1 MKTSPSPSVKALA
14 GILCLTLGVAS
25 APAAVL
31 TLDFAN
37 GNGTT
42 SVDQYAG
49 IAGSGWNT
57 AWTTAAGSNVTS
69 STSTVINTTPLYSGS
84 GNYLST
90 SYTVNGL
97 GGGNQWVRVSRQV
110 NSSAISLT
118 SPVSFSFT
126 LRPDSTVSNANETF
140 TIFNATAATQNT
152 GASDTWK
159 ITADGGGW
167 NIYNGNTAVAVGKVG
182 ATNLA
187 GTDYQFTI
195 NSDPSTKTWTATI
208 FNISNNVTYNSGTLS
223 WRNTAATSEN
233 TFLNFVSQGGA
244 ATSQTFG
251 YSLDNIVVVPE
262 PSVGTLAAM
271 GGVSFLLL
279 KRWRRRA
286 TVNFRR

>member
-25 APAAVL
+25 AHAAVL

-42 SVDQYAG
+42 SVDQYTG
-49 IAGSGWNT
+49 TAGSGWNT
-57 AWTTAAGSNVTS
+57 AWTTAAGSGVTS
-69 STSTVINTTPLYSGS
+69 STSTVVNTTPLYTGG

-90 SYTVNGL
+90 SFTVSGTTSTA
-97 GGGNQWVRVSRQV
+97 NQWVRVSRQV

-118 SPVSFSFT
+118 SPVSYSFT
-126 LRPDSTVSNANETF
+126 LRPDSAVQNTSETF
-140 TIFNATAATQNT
+140 TIFNATAATPNT
-152 GASDTWK
+152 GGSDTWK

-167 NIYNGNTAVAVGKVG
+167 NIYNGSTIVAVGKVG

-195 NSDPSTKTWTATI
+195 NSDPSTKTWTTTI
-208 FNISNNVTYNSGTLS
+208 YNITNNSTYNSGTLS

-233 TFLNFVSQGGA
+233 TFLNFVSQSGA
-244 ATSQTFG
+244 TSSQTFG

-262 PSVGTLAAM
+262 PSVGSLTALA
-271 GGVSFLLL
+271 GLSFLLL
-279 KRWRRRA
+279 KRYRRRA
-286 TVNFRR
+286 TLSC

>member
-1 MKTSPSPSVKALA
+1 MTLVRILGFSLLGLA
-14 GILCLTLGVAS
+14 C

-31 TLDFAN
+31 TLDFAD

-57 AWTTAAGSNVTS
+57 AWTTASGSSVTAS
-69 STSTVINTTPLYSGS
+69 SSTVINTAPLYTGG

-90 SYTVNGL
+90 SFTVSGSATA
-97 GGGNQWVRVSRQV
+97 NQWVRVSRQI
-110 NSSAISLT
+110 NASSISLT

-140 TIFNATAATQNT
+140 TIFNSTAATQNT
-152 GASDTWK
+152 SAADTWK

-182 ATNLA
+182 ATALA

-195 NSDPSTKTWTATI
+195 YSDPSTKTWTATI
-208 FNISNNVTYNSGTLS
+208 YNISNNVTYNSGTLS

-233 TFLNFVSQGGA
+233 TFLNFVSQSGA
-244 ATSQTFG
+244 TSSQTFG

-262 PSVGTLAAM
+262 PSVSSLTAM
-271 GGVSFLLL
+271 AGLSFLLL
-279 KRWRRRA
+279 KRYRRRA
-286 TVNFRR
+286 TMNH